1 MLTFGRLCG
10 ITTLSK
16 PLGSDFLKTKL
27 RPASGTGLLLL
38 FAAAYFVS
46 YLTRVNYAT
55 IISEM
60 ELATNFPRDLLSLA
74 LTGSFITY
82 GAGQLVSGILGD
94 LISPKKLLA
103 TGIGLTACMNLLL
116 PLYRDPWWMLAVWCV
131 NGFAQSFIWPPLVK
145 LMTMLLPEKDY
156 HKGVLWASY
165 GCSLATILL
174 YLLSPVVLRWF
185 GWKVIFFGAAAVALV
200 MLAVWLRYCPEPEA
214 EAPVKTAR
222 GKGSRLLFAPVMLGI
237 MLAIILHGMLKEG
250 VSTWMPSYISD
261 TYQLDNRIAI
271 LSGVI
276 MPIFSVVSVKLS
288 ALVFKRFFKNPV
300 ACSVAVF
307 SVSTLAALLL
317 PLIGNAAA
325 SILLMA
331 LLTGSM
337 HGINLML
344 ISTIPPFF
352 KKMGAVS
359 TTSGLLNACTYIG
372 SAASTYGIA
381 VLSERF
387 GWALTLW
394 TWVAMA
400 GGGLLLCLVCF
411 RSFRKKIMEAA

>member
-1 MLTFGRLCG
+1 M
-10 ITTLSK
+10 
-16 PLGSDFLKTKL
+16 KTRL
-27 RPASGTGLLLL
+27 RPASGTSLLLL
-38 FAAAYFVS
+38 FAAAYFIS
-46 YLTRVNYAT
+46 YLTRVNYSA
-55 IISEM
+55 IVSEM
-60 ELATNFPRDLLSLA
+60 ETATGFSKDALSLA

-82 GAGQLVSGILGD
+82 GAGQLVSGVLGD

-103 TGIGLTACMNLLL
+103 TGIGLTTVMNILL
-116 PLYRDPWWMLAVWCV
+116 PLWVNQWWMLGIWCV
-131 NGFAQSFIWPPLVK
+131 NGFAQSFMWPPLVK
-145 LMTMLLPEKDY
+145 LMTILLPEKDY
-156 HKGVLWASY
+156 HKGILWASY

-174 YLLSPVVLRWF
+174 YLLSPVLLSLL
-185 GWKVIFFGAAAVALV
+185 GWKSVFWSAAGAAVV
-200 MLAVWLRYCPEPEA
+200 MLGLWLRFCPNVENA
-214 EAPVKTAR
+214 KRSAAAR
-222 GKGSRLLFAPVMLGI
+222 GKGNRLLFAPVMLGI

-250 VSTWMPSYISD
+250 VATWMPSYIRD
-261 TYQLDNRIAI
+261 TYHLDNRIAI

-307 SVSTLAALLL
+307 AVSTAAAVLL
-317 PLIGNAAA
+317 PLLKGGNAIA
-325 SILLMA
+325 SVLLMA

-352 KKMGAVS
+352 KKLGAVS
-359 TTSGLLNACTYIG
+359 TASGLLNACTYVG

-381 VLSERF
+381 LLSDKF

-400 GGGLLLCLVCF
+400 AGGLLLCLVCF
-411 RSFRKKIMEAA
+411 RPFRTRIMTQAEE

>member
-1 MLTFGRLCG
+1 M
-10 ITTLSK
+10 
-16 PLGSDFLKTKL
+16 KTKL
-27 RPASGTGLLLL
+27 RPASGKGLLLI

-46 YLTRVNYAT
+46 YLTRINYSAV
-55 IISEM
+55 ISEM
-60 ELATNFPRDLLSLA
+60 ERATGFSKDALSLA

-94 LISPKKLLA
+94 LVSPKKLLA
-103 TGIGLTACMNLLL
+103 TGIGLTTVMNFLL
-116 PLYRDPWWMLAVWCV
+116 PLYTNQWWMLGIWCV
-131 NGFAQSFIWPPLVK
+131 NGFAQSFMWPPLVK

-165 GCSLATILL
+165 GCSLATILM
-174 YLLSPVVLRWF
+174 YLLSPVMLSWF
-185 GWKVIFFGAAAVALV
+185 GWKSVFFGAAAVAVV
-200 MLAVWLRYCPEPEA
+200 MLWVWLRFCPEVENTKRSA
-214 EAPVKTAR
+214 DAR
-222 GKGSRLLFAPVMLGI
+222 GKGSKLLFAPVMLGI
-237 MLAIILHGMLKEG
+237 MLAIVLHGMLKEG
-250 VSTWMPSYISD
+250 VSTWMPSYISE
-261 TYQLDNRIAI
+261 TYRLDNRIAI

-288 ALVFKRFFKNPV
+288 ALVFKRFFTNPV

-307 SVSTLAALLL
+307 AVSAMAAVLL
-317 PLIGNAAA
+317 PLLSGGNAVA
-325 SILLMA
+325 SVLLMA

-352 KKMGAVS
+352 KKLGAVS
-359 TTSGLLNACTYIG
+359 TASGLLNACTYIG

-381 VLSERF
+381 LVSERF
-387 GWALTLW
+387 GWGLTLW

-400 GGGLLLCLVCF
+400 VGGLLLCLMCF
-411 RSFRKKIMEAA
+411 RPFRARIMTQAEK